1 MLYISQIRNL
11 FKTAIAN
18 HVRFIGVSRI
28 SISILLIVR
37 LAGSEL
43 PYEGRLEVYYNGQ
56 WGTVCDDSFDDVDA
70 AVACKSLGAG
80 LINIICCKEKIV
92 L

>member
-1 MLYISQIRNL
+1 
-11 FKTAIAN
+11 
-18 HVRFIGVSRI
+18 VSLI
-28 SISILLIVR
+28 CISILLTVR

-43 PYEGRLEVYYNGQ
+43 PYEGRLEVYYNGE

-80 LINIICCKEKIV
+80 LLNIMRCIEI
-92 L
+92 